1 MAPDADAS
9 AASPAAAAPDAA
21 AVLAASDAFDVGVLA
36 AADAPRVL
44 DLRTADAFASVRVG
58 GSANIPFAD
67 LSGRLHE
74 LPPRSRAMVVVLAEP
89 DASVPSD
96 ADQAAVF
103 FAEIKGRPNAWNV
116 RAFLRLPRDRERLAL
131 AGVAIR
137 RGAVAAIDRAHLWEP
152 SDMIARWLP
161 RLERE
166 MAREW
171 GAERA
176 FARAGSPSPSSSAA
190 AAADGDPE
198 ASSIARPVC
207 VDLGSGA
214 GRDAVWAARRGW
226 RVVALDS
233 CAKSTARC
241 AALAET
247 HGVGPFVHARRVDLS
262 KIAPAEIFAL
272 ARRAGEDAELRASS
286 APPPVSGSSPNNG
299 GTHGVTNERA
309 NTLPRRDVHVRAV
322 IAVRYLRKE
331 LAAALPALLPASAA
345 VCWFHFARGAEKT
358 AVGRPNR
365 ARDLLEP
372 GELRGWFGEARGF
385 RALAD
390 GVAWLPDGRP
400 VSEFVAVKDTGGE
413 ARFERTRR

>member
-1 MAPDADAS
+1 
-9 AASPAAAAPDAA
+9 
-21 AVLAASDAFDVGVLA
+21 
-36 AADAPRVL
+36 
-44 DLRTADAFASVRVG
+44 
-58 GSANIPFAD
+58 
-67 LSGRLHE
+67 
-74 LPPRSRAMVVVLAEP
+74 
-89 DASVPSD
+89 
-96 ADQAAVF
+96 
-103 FAEIKGRPNAWNV
+103 
-116 RAFLRLPRDRERLAL
+116 
-131 AGVAIR
+131 
-137 RGAVAAIDRAHLWEP
+137 
-152 SDMIARWLP
+152 MIARWFP

-176 FARAGSPSPSSSAA
+176 FARAGSPSPSPSSS
-190 AAADGDPE
+190 DPE
-198 ASSIARPVC
+198 ASSFARPVC

-233 CAKSTARC
+233 CAKATARC

-272 ARRAGEDAELRASS
+272 ARRAGEDAELRASG
-286 APPPVSGSSPNNG
+286 APPVSGSSPNG
-299 GTHGVTNERA
+299 GKNGVTNERA
-309 NTLPRRDVHVRAV
+309 NTLARRDVHVRAV

-390 GVAWLPDGRP
+390 GFAALPDGRP

-413 ARFERTRR
+413 ARFERTRRRDGGRARAFPGGVGGGE